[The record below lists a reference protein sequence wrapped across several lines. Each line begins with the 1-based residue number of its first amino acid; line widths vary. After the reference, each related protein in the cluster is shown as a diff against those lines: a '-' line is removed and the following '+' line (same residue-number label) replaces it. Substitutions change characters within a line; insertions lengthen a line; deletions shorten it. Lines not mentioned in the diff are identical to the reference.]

1 MGSLGD
7 RPRSTAPSDFPRR
20 DAATSSSHPTP
31 GDQATASPVGQ
42 ETNRIVTP
50 KTEYEG
56 ESSISAQAALANRLL
71 QDAVGSKP
79 LLEVRGGMAFT
90 LALDALSHTVQNQEH
105 HDAEDV
111 YPHARRLD
119 AGCRLRDLP
128 MPQVE
133 SALSCLRIA
142 QGMYRNAGRPERS
155 TDKGY
160 RESSCKGSLVLRALF
175 HHEFQGI
182 LPESVFSW

>member
-1 MGSLGD
+1 MGALGD

-20 DAATSSSHPTP
+20 DAATSSSAPTP
-31 GDQATASPVGQ
+31 GNQATASPVGH

-71 QDAVGSKP
+71 QDAVCSKP
-79 LLEVRGGMAFT
+79 LLQVRGGMAFT
-90 LALDALSHTVQNQEH
+90 LALDALGDTVQSQEDR
-105 HDAEDV
+105 DAEDV
-111 YPHARRLD
+111 YPHARKLD

-133 SALSCLRIA
+133 SALSCLRMA
-142 QGMYRNAGRPERS
+142 QGVYEDAGQLERS

-160 RESSCKGSLVLRALF
+160 RESSCESSLVLRALF
-175 HHEFQGI
+175 HHELHGI
-182 LPESVFSW
+182 LSESIFSR